1 MLDKSRKIVSC
12 LKVDYENKKIM
23 VLNPSSQFLID
34 ARGLLLIEKKGMH
47 YAEVYMCLEQYFA
60 FICHLPQKTCRRYI
74 ENLLLLKKLFTTLHF
89 TLVNKLS
96 DQLNAA

>member
-34 ARGLLLIEKKGMH
+34 ARELLLIEKKGMH
-47 YAEVYMCLEQYFA
+47 YAEVYMCLEQ
-60 FICHLPQKTCRRYI
+60 
-74 ENLLLLKKLFTTLHF
+74 
-89 TLVNKLS
+89 
-96 DQLNAA
+96 